1 MPERASSSG
10 RATSRRPALSVD
22 IVSLTPHGRRLT
34 ALLVRAGDARSKER
48 WELPHDAPRAD
59 ETIDDAAARVERAA
73 LGAQPAMLEQIAAFG
88 DRRRHPSDAVVS
100 VGYVALVATGAST
113 SPGDDAAWFSVE
125 ELPPIAPR
133 YRAIVEG
140 AMHAV
145 RARLD
150 QSPIAFRLLPA
161 TFTLS
166 QLQEIYEL
174 LLGRRLHKASF
185 RRALHASWLVEPTDE
200 WRSEGRGRPAQLF
213 RYAPRKRRGSRR
225 GVRFE
230 GVSGSL
236 GG

>member
-1 MPERASSSG
+1 MPERSASSG
-10 RATSRRPALSVD
+10 RASSRRPPLSVD

-34 ALLVRAGDARSKER
+34 ALLVRAGESRSKER

-73 LGAQPAMLEQIAAFG
+73 LGGQPALLEQIAAFG

-100 VGYVALVATGAST
+100 IGYVALVAAGSSE
-113 SPGDDAAWFSVE
+113 SPGDNAAWYPVD
-125 ELPPIAPR
+125 ELPAIAPR
-133 YRAIVEG
+133 QRAIVEG

-150 QSPIAFRLLPA
+150 QSPIAFRLLPP

-230 GVSGSL
+230 GVSGTL
-236 GG
+236 VG

>member
-73 LGAQPAMLEQIAAFG
+73 LGAHPAMLEQIAAFG

-125 ELPPIAPR
+125 E
-133 YRAIVEG
+133 
-140 AMHAV
+140 
-145 RARLD
+145 
-150 QSPIAFRLLPA
+150 
-161 TFTLS
+161 
-166 QLQEIYEL
+166 
-174 LLGRRLHKASF
+174 
-185 RRALHASWLVEPTDE
+185 
-200 WRSEGRGRPAQLF
+200 
-213 RYAPRKRRGSRR
+213 
-225 GVRFE
+225 
-230 GVSGSL
+230 
-236 GG
+236 

>member
-1 MPERASSSG
+1 MPDRASSSG
-10 RATSRRPALSVD
+10 RASSRRPALSVD
-22 IVSLTPHGRRLT
+22 IVSLTPNGRHLT
-34 ALLVRAGDARSKER
+34 ALLVRAGDARGKER
-48 WELPHDAPRAD
+48 WELPHGAPRAD

-73 LGAQPAMLEQIAAFG
+73 LGAQPAMLEQIGAFG

-100 VGYVALVATGAST
+100 IGYVALVAIGASA
-113 SPGDDAAWFSVE
+113 SLVGDAAWFPVD

-133 YRAIVEG
+133 HRAIVDG

-150 QSPIAFRLLPA
+150 QSPIAFRLLPP